1 MFAWYW
7 RMPLEFAPAEL
18 WLAKGDLAQA
28 RPHADSFLKIAL
40 TTAEHTR
47 QAPTWEVNVRVG
59 MAELDLTRAQ
69 VLFNHLQKSERSL
82 HLSWSYSIRV

>member
-7 RMPLEFAPAEL
+7 RMPLKSVFTEL

-28 RPHADSFLKIAL
+28 RPQAESFLKIAL
-40 TTAEHTR
+40 ATAEHTW

-69 VLFNHLQKSERSL
+69 VLSNHLQKSDRSQ
-82 HLSWSYSIRV
+82 HLSRGYSIRV